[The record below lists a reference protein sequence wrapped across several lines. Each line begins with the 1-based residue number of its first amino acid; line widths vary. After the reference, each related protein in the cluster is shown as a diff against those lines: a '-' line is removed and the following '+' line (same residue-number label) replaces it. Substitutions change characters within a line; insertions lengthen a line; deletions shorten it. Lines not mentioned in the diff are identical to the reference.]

1 MRTMSWG
8 SSEYWDMLIRRSLS
22 RFFMLRALYEQPSHG
37 YQLKEAVKKV
47 AQGCCDPTDA
57 MIYPAI
63 KELVSNGYV
72 EVRMENQGARERKIC
87 TLTGKGLEA
96 YKAAAAAWSTVLPHI
111 QEAIDVAEQAQDIPA
126 RSDEGVAVS

>member
-1 MRTMSWG
+1 MSWG
-8 SSEYWDMLIRRSLS
+8 STEYWDMLIRRSLS

-57 MIYPAI
+57 MIYPAL
-63 KELVSNGYV
+63 KELVTSGYV

-87 TLTGKGLEA
+87 TLTSKGLKA

-111 QEAIDVAEQAQDIPA
+111 REAIDVAEQAEAVPA
-126 RSDEGVAVS
+126 QSEEAAPILS

>member
-1 MRTMSWG
+1 MSWG

-37 YQLKEAVKKV
+37 YRLKEAVKKA

-63 KELVSNGYV
+63 KELVSSGYV

-87 TLTGKGLEA
+87 SLTPKGLDA
-96 YKAAAAAWSTVLPHI
+96 YKAAAAAWSTTSGSSSTLYPTH
-111 QEAIDVAEQAQDIPA
+111 
-126 RSDEGVAVS
+126 GNVSHCKVYLKPMTA